1 MKDESE
7 RKSQLAS
14 YQKMRGRKQVHMAQ
28 KCSSKSPGWENIHK
42 NIRTL
47 AFVLDELKGGA

>member
-14 YQKMRGRKQVHMAQ
+14 YQKMRGRKRVHMAQ
-28 KCSSKSPGWENIHK
+28 KCSSKSPGWDDIQK
-42 NIRTL
+42 TYARL
-47 AFVLDELKGGA
+47 LLFWMS